1 MSGTEIKNT
10 LLKKGKLY
18 VNDGE
23 MYMSPYP
30 RFLRINLGCPR
41 AYLEEALK
49 RFKKALG

>member
-1 MSGTEIKNT
+1 MSGIEIKNT

-23 MYMSPYP
+23 MYMSPYKS
-30 RFLRINLGCPR
+30 FLRINLGCPR

-49 RFKKALG
+49 RFKLSLG